1 MPLVLAGL
9 VVLGSGVLALVL
21 VVRRLRRA
29 ASAVP
34 IAHSERLTALPGYR
48 RLLRRYRVMLI
59 ASLVLVVI
67 AVGASGLLAS
77 RPVNASVQNPDR
89 FNRDIVLCLD
99 VSGSMIDYDS
109 DLIGQ
114 FEELAKQFAGERVSL
129 VVWDSSSVQV
139 FPLTDD
145 YNYLTDQLTVVKDS
159 MDRELAGDYDTKGY
173 TYYNGTEL
181 GEGAS
186 LIGDGLASCVLRFDR
201 LDSER
206 SRTIVL
212 ATDNLVN
219 GEQLVTF
226 KDAADFATDRG
237 VRVYGINPAGSYAP
251 DEAEEFKT
259 LALSTDGGY
268 FALDDARAVAS
279 IANDVLAEQATHF
292 TGAPELVYADVPQL
306 PLLILV
312 IAFAGIL
319 VLAWRV
325 KS

>member
-114 FEELAKQFAGERVSL
+114 FEELARRLGQLLCAGLPAHR
-129 VVWDSSSVQV
+129 
-139 FPLTDD
+139 
-145 YNYLTDQLTVVKDS
+145 
-159 MDRELAGDYDTKGY
+159 
-173 TYYNGTEL
+173 
-181 GEGAS
+181 
-186 LIGDGLASCVLRFDR
+186 R
-201 LDSER
+201 L
-206 SRTIVL
+206 
-212 ATDNLVN
+212 
-219 GEQLVTF
+219 
-226 KDAADFATDRG
+226 
-237 VRVYGINPAGSYAP
+237 
-251 DEAEEFKT
+251 
-259 LALSTDGGY
+259 
-268 FALDDARAVAS
+268 
-279 IANDVLAEQATHF
+279 
-292 TGAPELVYADVPQL
+292 QL
-306 PLLILV
+306 PHRP
-312 IAFAGIL
+312 AHCREGQHGSRAR
-319 VLAWRV
+319 W
-325 KS
+325 